1 MLNFIYYPVSWI
13 MWVWHWLFSHV
24 TPDSPGGNG
33 VAWALSVVFLVFT
46 LRAILYKP
54 FVKQIR
60 TTKKMQEINPQLQ
73 AIRKKYAKDRVKMT
87 EEMQKLQ
94 KEHGFNPLLGCL
106 PMLLQIPVF
115 IGLFHVLRSF
125 NRMATGMGQLGMT
138 AEETRSL
145 GNYAFSPELVQNF
158 LDSRLFGVPLSSFI
172 TEPVAEFQ
180 AFVEPGSPIDFTRSQ
195 IAIVVIPMMII
206 ASIATHM
213 NSRASVARQPEAA
226 LENPQTRM
234 MNNLALY
241 IFPLG
246 ILATGPFFPVAILLY
261 WMSNNIWTYGQQHLV
276 FGRIAKEEE
285 EAKLAKQEKQRA
297 NAPKPGA
304 RPEVTRKQAKAGDTD
319 AEGVDDSVV
328 TDTSTGAS
336 STGAQAGILGGLQK
350 FLRRDAGT
358 TASSASADVS
368 SSASSSVSDDD
379 AAADVEADASSAKA
393 STESAGGSSGASS
406 AGTRSPNASAAQK
419 SGTAHVAGKNRKGG
433 QRRRKGGRPGGRH

>member
-1 MLNFIYYPVSWI
+1 MLNFIYYPVSGI
-13 MWVWHWLFSHV
+13 MWVWHWLFDHIL
-24 TPDSPGGNG
+24 PNSPGGDG

-125 NRMATGMGQLGMT
+125 NRTATGMGQLGMSPT
-138 AEETRSL
+138 ETRNTP
-145 GNYAFSPELVQNF
+145 NYFFSVDQVQNF
-158 LDSRLFGVPLSSFI
+158 LDARLFGVPLSSFI
-172 TEPVAEFQ
+172 TQPVTEWQ
-180 AFVEPGSPIDFTRSQ
+180 AFVNPGEPIDFTRVQ
-195 IAIVVIPMMII
+195 IAIVVVPMMII

-234 MNNLALY
+234 MNMLALY

-246 ILATGPFFPVAILLY
+246 ILVTGPFFPVAILLY

-285 EAKLAKQEKQRA
+285 EAKLAKQEKLKA
-297 NAPKPGA
+297 NAPKPGV
-304 RPEVTRKQAKAGDTD
+304 RPDRLKKKSSPAVAAAGDGETTEVVDTTGDSDETGKVVMDKAGSGTSGSGKT
-319 AEGVDDSVV
+319 GVDSPSEPEIG
-328 TDTSTGAS
+328 STPKPGQKPTRPKAGS
-336 STGAQAGILGGLQK
+336 GPGSKKQNTGNRGGK
-350 FLRRDAGT
+350 
-358 TASSASADVS
+358 
-368 SSASSSVSDDD
+368 
-379 AAADVEADASSAKA
+379 
-393 STESAGGSSGASS
+393 
-406 AGTRSPNASAAQK
+406 N
-419 SGTAHVAGKNRKGG
+419 AGKRSGNR
-433 QRRRKGGRPGGRH
+433 RGGRR

>member
-13 MWVWHWLFSHV
+13 MWVWHWLFAEI
-24 TPDSPGGNG
+24 TPDTPGGNG

-106 PMLLQIPVF
+106 PMLLQVPVF

-125 NRMATGMGQLGMT
+125 NRTATGMGQLGMSP
-138 AEETRSL
+138 EQTRL
-145 GNYAFSPELVQNF
+145 VGNYAFSPELVQNF
-158 LDSRLFGVPLSSFI
+158 LDARLFGVPLSAFI
-172 TEPVAEFQ
+172 TEPVEQFQ
-180 AFVEPGSPIDFTRSQ
+180 AFVQPGAPIDFTRGQ
-195 IAIVVIPMMII
+195 IVVVVIPMMIV

-234 MNNLALY
+234 MNMLALY
-241 IFPLG
+241 VFPLG
-246 ILATGPFFPVAILLY
+246 ILVTGPFFPVAILLY
-261 WMSNNIWTYGQQHLV
+261 WMSNNIWTYGQQHIV

-285 EAKLAKQEKQRA
+285 AAKLEKQEKQKA

-304 RPEVTRKQAKAGDTD
+304 RPDPGRKLAKGEADGDGDEPESAAAAVATSAGPLSGLQRWLRPDRRAKA
-319 AEGVDDSVV
+319 AS
-328 TDTSTGAS
+328 AS
-336 STGAQAGILGGLQK
+336 STTV
-350 FLRRDAGT
+350 DAVESDDAET
-358 TASSASADVS
+358 SEPDSSAPSDE
-368 SSASSSVSDDD
+368 SASSGNGSG
-379 AAADVEADASSAKA
+379 ATTKNAKTGP
-393 STESAGGSSGASS
+393 SGEAGGQKAP
-406 AGTRSPNASAAQK
+406 AGQK
-419 SGTAHVAGKNRKGG
+419 SGTAHVAGKNRKGNAK
-433 QRRRKGGRPGGRH
+433 RKKGGRPGGRR

>member
-24 TPDSPGGNG
+24 TPDSPGGDG

-54 FVKQIR
+54 FVRQIR

-125 NRMATGMGQLGMT
+125 NRMGTGFGQPGMS
-138 AEETRSL
+138 AEETRAV

-158 LDSRLFGVPLSSFI
+158 LDARLFGVPLSSFI
-172 TEPVAEFQ
+172 TEPMSEFQ
-180 AFVEPGSPIDFTRSQ
+180 AFVEPGSPIDFTRTQ
-195 IAIVVIPMMII
+195 IAIVVVPMMII

-234 MNNLALY
+234 MNMLALY

-246 ILATGPFFPVAILLY
+246 ILVTGVFFPVAILLY
-261 WMSNNIWTYGQQHLV
+261 WMSNNLWTYGQQHIV
-276 FGRIAKEEE
+276 FGRIEKEEE
-285 EAKLAKQEKQRA
+285 AAKLAKQEKLKA
-297 NAPKPGA
+297 NAPKPGV
-304 RPEVTRKQAKAGDTD
+304 RPDRAKKPADTAD
-319 AEGVDDSVV
+319 AVDDDSDV
-328 TDTSTGAS
+328 TAS
-336 STGAQAGILGGLQK
+336 STAVATAAPAGPFAGLQRLLGMDRSK
-350 FLRRDAGT
+350 ATASTGSPNTEVTATDPETDAADEVPSESAET
-358 TASSASADVS
+358 TASPQSPPAGQKPAPG
-368 SSASSSVSDDD
+368 
-379 AAADVEADASSAKA
+379 AK
-393 STESAGGSSGASS
+393 
-406 AGTRSPNASAAQK
+406 PAAQK
-419 SGTAHVAGKNRKGG
+419 SGTAHVAAKNRKGAS
-433 QRRRKGGRPGGRH
+433 RRKKGGRPGGRH